1 MRCFGDPKDTIDSK
15 QLKNQIYLLR
25 FGHTRALLLKK
36 KDTKWPFPPSSG
48 NWPICTID
56 LMDCMPTSLPDQSA
70 DKTMPPPTASP
81 AEKGSRP
88 PTWILLVR
96 AGLSDQPFLTLLVR
110 SRHVKSNKEQLA
122 MLHILTSPTLL
133 RNLPNPHIGK
143 YSAKGSTRNFKTVQ
157 CAVHVCKDLTLPVWC
172 WYTLRNF

>member
-1 MRCFGDPKDTIDSK
+1 
-15 QLKNQIYLLR
+15 
-25 FGHTRALLLKK
+25 
-36 KDTKWPFPPSSG
+36 
-48 NWPICTID
+48 
-56 LMDCMPTSLPDQSA
+56 MDCMPTSLPDQSA

-133 RNLPNPHIGK
+133 RNLPNPHIRK
-143 YSAKGSTRNFKTVQ
+143 YSAKGSTRNFKTRHHCTVC
-157 CAVHVCKDLTLPVWC
+157 CACLLRPDTAGLVLVHTAQLPSF
-172 WYTLRNF
+172 LLLEEHKQHELEIQ

>member
-1 MRCFGDPKDTIDSK
+1 MYVPYNGLHHAI
-15 QLKNQIYLLR
+15 
-25 FGHTRALLLKK
+25 
-36 KDTKWPFPPSSG
+36 
-48 NWPICTID
+48 
-56 LMDCMPTSLPDQSA
+56 CMPTSLPDQSA

-88 PTWILLVR
+88 PTSWIWLVR

-143 YSAKGSTRNFKTVQ
+143 YSAKGSTRNFKTRHHCTVC
-157 CAVHVCKDLTLPVWC
+157 CACLQRPDTAGLVLVHTAQLLSFLLLEEHKQHELEIQ
-172 WYTLRNF
+172 